1 MELARL
7 AISEIKAAPY
17 NPRLRLQPGDDRYE
31 RLKRSLREFD
41 LVQPL
46 VFNRRTGH
54 LVGGHQRLK
63 VLKNE
68 GAEEVDCVVVD
79 LPLERE
85 KALNVA
91 LNNPA
96 VGGDWDPDLLTPLL
110 DELESLPTVDATLTG
125 FSAAELRDLVLAP
138 QPHDDWSDAEMD
150 SDDRE
155 TAIVTLEVPV
165 ARWAAVRA
173 RLDVLLAEEDSVVL
187 HVRLP

>member
-7 AISEIKAAPY
+7 AISEIRAAPY
-17 NPRLRLQPGDDRYE
+17 NPRLTLRPGDDRYE
-31 RLKRSLREFD
+31 RLKRSLLEFD

-54 LVGGHQRLK
+54 LVGGHQRLE

-85 KALNVA
+85 QALNIA

-96 VGGDWDPDLLTPLL
+96 VGGDWDVELLTPLL
-110 DELESLPTVDATLTG
+110 EELQATPTVDATLTG
-125 FSAAELRDLVLAP
+125 FSEAELRDLVLAP
-138 QPHDDWSDAEMD
+138 QPAESWADAESD
-150 SDDRE
+150 SSDPDSA
-155 TAIVTLEVPV
+155 TVTLEVPLE
-165 ARWAAVRA
+165 RWAAVRS
-173 RLDVLLAEEDSVVL
+173 RLDELLADEESVVL
-187 HVRLP
+187 HVRMP